1 MARPTYPGQPDAQC
15 RMAGRRV
22 TFAPTRGTRGRRI
35 VERKE
40 DVHGRGGTV
49 MKAVVVYESMYGNT
63 HQIADA
69 IGTGLADFDVAVVP
83 VAEAGRAVLAD
94 ADLVVVGGPTHV
106 HGMTRAST
114 RQAAAKAAQES
125 GSGLTLEPDALEP
138 GLREWLDSLGKS
150 TVRAK
155 AAAFD
160 TRMEGPAA
168 FTGRV
173 QGRWPGAAP
182 ARVRTGRRAGEL
194 HRDQGE
200 PPRSCRRRPGKRLGR
215 QAGRCIRAGRLT
227 RAGART

>member
-1 MARPTYPGQPDAQC
+1 
-15 RMAGRRV
+15 MAGRRV

-83 VAEAGRAVLAD
+83 VAEAGRA
-94 ADLVVVGGPTHV
+94 
-106 HGMTRAST
+106 
-114 RQAAAKAAQES
+114 
-125 GSGLTLEPDALEP
+125 
-138 GLREWLDSLGKS
+138 
-150 TVRAK
+150 VRAK

>member
-1 MARPTYPGQPDAQC
+1 
-15 RMAGRRV
+15 MAGRRV

-40 DVHGRGGTV
+40 DVHGRRGTV

-69 IGTGLADFDVAVVP
+69 IGTGLADGFDVAVVP

-138 GLREWLDSLGKS
+138 GLREWLDLLGRS

-160 TRMEGPAA
+160 TRVEGPAA
-168 FTGRV
+168 FTGRASKGV
-173 QGRWPGAAP
+173 GRALRQHGYELVAEPESFIVTKENHLGP
-182 ARVRTGRRAGEL
+182 AGGDRA
-194 HRDQGE
+194 RDW
-200 PPRSCRRRPGKRLGR
+200 
-215 QAGRCIRAGRLT
+215 
-227 RAGART
+227 GARLAAVSALAG